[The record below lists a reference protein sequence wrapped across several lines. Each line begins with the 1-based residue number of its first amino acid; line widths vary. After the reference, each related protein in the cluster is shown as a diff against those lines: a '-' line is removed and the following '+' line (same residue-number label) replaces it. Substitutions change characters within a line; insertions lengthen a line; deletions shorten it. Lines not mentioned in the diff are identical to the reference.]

1 MQRSAGMCGLRRMA
15 DKYAGNEHNPLVS
28 VPGVLILSRCLNFR
42 LKQSKTISRVMSCV
56 IIYPMELSP
65 VPLSDPPENMT
76 GSHIRFLFGLAS
88 DGVYMAFS
96 VTRETVVSYTA
107 FPPLPGKTWRYLSVA
122 LSLESPPPD
131 VIRHPA
137 LRSPDFPH
145 LAPFGPASRD
155 YISYFVK
162 NGTSDS

>member
-1 MQRSAGMCGLRRMA
+1 M
-15 DKYAGNEHNPLVS
+15 
-28 VPGVLILSRCLNFR
+28 SR
-42 LKQSKTISRVMSCV
+42 TVSRVMYQM
-56 IIYPMELSP
+56 IIYLDLTLPPDS
-65 VPLSDPPENMT
+65 SDLPESKDGQST
-76 GSHIRFLFGLAS
+76 FLFGLAS

-107 FPPLPGKTWRYLSVA
+107 FPPLPEKTWRYLSVA

>member
-1 MQRSAGMCGLRRMA
+1 M
-15 DKYAGNEHNPLVS
+15 S

-42 LKQSKTISRVMSCV
+42 LMQSKTISRVMSCV

-88 DGVYMAFS
+88 DGVYICPS
-96 VTRETVVSYTA
+96 CYQKGGSLLHCPSTLTRFWSSQNR
-107 FPPLPGKTWRYLSVA
+107 RYISVA